1 MPLATAGL
9 ASKTVIAATWLLTW
23 RLVTRSL
30 GLLST
35 VLLARLLTPADFGLV
50 AIATA
55 LGAAVDS
62 LSQLGLQDALVRR
75 VGEGRHLFD
84 TAFTLQLGRAVV
96 TTCVVAGIAPFAA
109 EWFAEPRLEWILVVL
124 AGCTLVGG
132 FENIAI
138 VEYRRAMRFSVQF
151 KLLSLPRL
159 VQVACTVTAAVLLQ
173 SYWALMIGIG
183 VSRML
188 RTMLTYWVHPYRPR
202 LRLAGWQE
210 LWGFS
215 VWTWAAS
222 TVAVMWDRAETFVL
236 GPWLGTANFGLYLIS
251 LEMATLPTSEL
262 VDPTAD
268 ALFAGFAAAQTQGQ
282 PSTQHAPLVAATLM
296 MAVTPLAIIISAE
309 ASDIVAVLL
318 GPKWTQAAPLISI
331 LAWLTLFSPMSYVC
345 NVVLIANN
353 FVRRAFCVRVVA
365 ACIKLAAMFAALS
378 LTQRL
383 DVIAGLI
390 TAAVVLE
397 SSVYMIALK
406 GTGGIQLRTMVGPV
420 LRILVSGVLILGALW
435 GCGLAWQT
443 DSLSTGLALARGSAI
458 GVTVVVA
465 YGALV
470 WAMWLACGKPDGP
483 EARLLALAAGSIGS
497 VVAVA
502 RRLRRVARVQ
512 SSAGAP

>member
-1 MPLATAGL
+1 MR
-9 ASKTVIAATWLLTW
+9 WC
-23 RLVTRSL
+23 
-30 GLLST
+30 
-35 VLLARLLTPADFGLV
+35 
-50 AIATA
+50 
-55 LGAAVDS
+55 
-62 LSQLGLQDALVRR
+62 
-75 VGEGRHLFD
+75 VGWAKGRHLFD

-331 LAWLTLFSPMSYVC
+331 LAWLDTVFADELCVQCGADREQLRPPGVLCPVGCSMHKAGR
-345 NVVLIANN
+345 NVRGAVPDATSRCHCGTDHSSCGARVERIHD
-353 FVRRAFCVRVVA
+353 RAEGHR
-365 ACIKLAAMFAALS
+365 
-378 LTQRL
+378 
-383 DVIAGLI
+383 
-390 TAAVVLE
+390 
-397 SSVYMIALK
+397 
-406 GTGGIQLRTMVGPV
+406 GIQLRTMVGPV